1 MLTIQRRKIMRV
13 SRTMAV
19 ALLGLTLATGPSKQ
33 SEAALDCADL
43 LTGGNY
49 LCDFKSNTGLQGAFC
64 TQFAN
69 DAPPFNVFFPV
80 DNTDLRCACQASG
93 TFAKPKF
100 GAGKAFLC
108 GDNGD
113 GDAMSGT
120 VSSNG
125 QRITGGQ
132 YLERI
137 PFRTWVFECEKVPAC

>member
-1 MLTIQRRKIMRV
+1 MRV
-13 SRTMAV
+13 SQVMV
-19 ALLGLTLATGPSKQ
+19 ATLLGLTLVAAPSKQ
-33 SEAALDCADL
+33 SEAAVDCADL
-43 LTGGNY
+43 LAGENY
-49 LCDFKSNTGLQGAFC
+49 LCDFKSDTGSRGTFC

-69 DAPPFNVFFPV
+69 EAPPFNVFFPV

-120 VSSNG
+120 VSSDG
-125 QRITGGQ
+125 QKITGGQ
-132 YLERI
+132 YVERV
-137 PFRTWVFECEKVPAC
+137 PFRTWVFECEKVPVC